1 MKTQLEKL
9 LALSTIIDLSL
20 FYVISFR
27 EDCIQL
33 QGYTS
38 KSSLNALSKLNG
50 VHSIDT
56 ENGWVKFESEEVSVT
71 LTTKD

>member
-1 MKTQLEKL
+1 MKNQLKNLVEL
-9 LALSTIIDLSL
+9 GDIIDLSL

-38 KSSLNALSKLNG
+38 KSSLKSLSKLNG
-50 VHSIDT
+50 VYSIDT
-56 ENGWVKFESEEVSVT
+56 ENGWVKFESDAVSVT